1 MMIPLQVITN
11 HSRLTVKYH
20 NLIGLK
26 FEEQEIQLEL
36 LLNELKQKRFESD
49 FLLEVSLVVLSQDK
63 HVLLVYMP
71 ALIADAATLANFVR
85 EISDSYIACLHN
97 RQLPDEP
104 LQYVDL
110 VEWQNELFE
119 GEDAAIGREYW
130 TTKKQAIAALANWQL
145 NHEVLSEAKLEFE
158 PKSLTLSISSEV
170 VARLEAIA
178 EKFDTSVAVLLQ
190 ACWQILLW
198 RITGK
203 ADIII
208 GTYSDGRNYEE
219 LAAVLGLFAKYI
231 PVDSSL
237 KENLKFS
244 ELLKQTSQIAEEAFQ
259 WQEFFTWEQ
268 VVESVESSLEL
279 SFFPICFEFK
289 EQPVKYVTAN
299 VAFLIAQQYVCC
311 DRFKIK
317 LSCARRDKVLL
328 VEFHYDSNVLK
339 SKDIERWA
347 GQFQTL
353 LASVIDNP
361 DAAIGEL
368 EILKPS
374 DRQQLLVE
382 FNNTQVDYPKDRCI
396 HHLFEEQAA
405 RTPENI
411 AVVYEDQQLT
421 YAQLNTRANQLAHH
435 LQALGVGTETVVALC
450 LERSLDMLVGLLGI
464 LKAGGAYLPLDPL
477 LPAERLAF
485 MLQDAQV
492 SLVIS
497 HSSLVTGGERLTE
510 DKEQRPVICLDTGW
524 EAIAKQSECNPTS
537 NVQPENLVYVIYT
550 SGSTGKPKGV
560 AVEQQQLLN
569 YLHGILEQ
577 LDLPE
582 GSSFATVSTFAADLG
597 NTAIFPALCTGGCLH
612 IISQERATNAEAFA
626 AYCRRHPIDC
636 LKIVPSHLVALLN
649 ATCSKSILPRQCLI
663 LGGEAASWTLIEQIQ
678 QRNRDYRILN
688 HYGPTET
695 TVGVLTYPV
704 ESKPTHLNS
713 ETVPLGR
720 PLANTQVYVLDQQ
733 LQPVPIGVP
742 GELYIGGAGL
752 ARGYLNRPDLTAE
765 RFITNPFNNSKS
777 QIPNPKS
784 ERLYKTGDLA
794 QYLPDGNLEFLGR
807 ADNQVKLR
815 GFRLELGE
823 IEVVLSQHPQ
833 VWQAAVS
840 VREDEPGNQQLVAYV
855 VPDRTQPPSTSDLQS
870 FLRQRLPV
878 YMMPLAIAFLKA
890 LPLTPNGKVD
900 RKSLPPVEGLRP
912 EVQAAYVA
920 PSNEVERTVATIWR
934 EMLHVEK
941 VGIHD
946 NFFELGGHSLLIIQL
961 HSKLRETF
969 NKNLSVSD
977 LFQYPTV
984 SSLAKYLR
992 QEGNEPSYGTQ
1003 SRNRAEIR
1011 RELMKQQM
1019 QARPKPR

>member
-1 MMIPLQVITN
+1 
-11 HSRLTVKYH
+11 
-20 NLIGLK
+20 
-26 FEEQEIQLEL
+26 
-36 LLNELKQKRFESD
+36 
-49 FLLEVSLVVLSQDK
+49 
-63 HVLLVYMP
+63 
-71 ALIADAATLANFVR
+71 
-85 EISDSYIACLHN
+85 
-97 RQLPDEP
+97 
-104 LQYVDL
+104 
-110 VEWQNELFE
+110 
-119 GEDAAIGREYW
+119 
-130 TTKKQAIAALANWQL
+130 
-145 NHEVLSEAKLEFE
+145 AK
-158 PKSLTLSISSEV
+158 
-170 VARLEAIA
+170 
-178 EKFDTSVAVLLQ
+178 
-190 ACWQILLW
+190 
-198 RITGK
+198 
-203 ADIII
+203 
-208 GTYSDGRNYEE
+208 
-219 LAAVLGLFAKYI
+219 
-231 PVDSSL
+231 
-237 KENLKFS
+237 
-244 ELLKQTSQIAEEAFQ
+244 
-259 WQEFFTWEQ
+259 
-268 VVESVESSLEL
+268 
-279 SFFPICFEFK
+279 
-289 EQPVKYVTAN
+289 
-299 VAFLIAQQYVCC
+299 QYVCC
-311 DRFKIK
+311 DRFKLK
-317 LSCARRDKVLL
+317 LSCVRRDKALL
-328 VEFHYDSNVLK
+328 AEFHYDSNLFK
-339 SKDIERWA
+339 PKDIERWA
-347 GQFQTL
+347 GHFQAL
-353 LASVIDNP
+353 LESVIANP

-368 EILKPS
+368 EILNLS

-382 FNNTQVDYPKDRCI
+382 FNNTHVDYPKDRCI

-411 AVVYEDQQLT
+411 ALVYEDQQLT
-421 YAQLNTRANQLAHH
+421 YAQLNTRANQLAHY
-435 LQALGVGTETVVALC
+435 LQALGVGSETVVALC
-450 LERSLDMLVGLLGI
+450 LERSLDMFVGLLGI

-477 LPAERLAF
+477 FPAERLAF

-492 SLVIS
+492 SFVIS
-497 HSSLVTGGERLTE
+497 HSSLVTDGKHLTE
-510 DKEQRPVICLDTGW
+510 DKEQRKVICLDTGW
-524 EAIAKQSECNPTS
+524 EAIAKQPECNPTS

-569 YLHGILEQ
+569 YLHSILER

-636 LKIVPSHLVALLN
+636 LKIVPSHLAALLN
-649 ATCSKSILPRQCLI
+649 ATCSETILPRQCLI

-678 QRNRDYRILN
+678 QRNRDCRILN

-720 PLANTQVYVLDQQ
+720 PLANTQVYVLDRQ

-765 RFITNPFNNSKS
+765 RFITNPFNNS
-777 QIPNPKS
+777 KS

-855 VPDRTQPPSTSDLQS
+855 VPDRTQPPNTSDLQS

-878 YMMPLAIAFLKA
+878 YMLPSAIAFLKT

-961 HSKLRETF
+961 HSKLREKF

-984 SSLAKYLR
+984 SSLAKYLSQDR
-992 QEGNEPSYGTQ
+992 NKQSYGSQ
-1003 SRNRAEIR
+1003 SRNRAELR

-1019 QARPKPR
+1019 QARPKSR